1 MSGHGRA
8 HGSEAHVAVAL
19 WVRFIFV
26 VFAVAIWCCV
36 VAIFLAIVAVCW
48 GLRLKID
55 ASRTCSGQENR
66 GGFAKWWCGR
76 IGYGFA

>member
-1 MSGHGRA
+1 MAVRTA
-8 HGSEAHVAVAL
+8 LRPHVAVAL

-26 VFAVAIWCCV
+26 VFAVGIWCCV
-36 VAIFLAIVAVCW
+36 VAIFLAIVAVWW

-66 GGFAKWWCGR
+66 GGFAKW
-76 IGYGFA
+76 Y